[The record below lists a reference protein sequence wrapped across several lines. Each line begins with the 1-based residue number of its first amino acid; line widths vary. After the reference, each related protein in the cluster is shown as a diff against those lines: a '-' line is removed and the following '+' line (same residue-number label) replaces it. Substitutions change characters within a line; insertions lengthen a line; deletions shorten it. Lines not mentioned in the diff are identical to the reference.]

1 MTWTKVGCQ
10 WNFCFSGD
18 FRSIQCISH
27 YNHQFSLL
35 DAGNSYDTTDGD
47 GGDEYLVHGKH
58 LVSFNQFFSTT
69 DCVKKIS
76 FVADI
81 NEILISE
88 VAKRPLLYKPQT
100 CQQEKGAKHL
110 IRRQQWTE
118 VYEALNR
125 LIPLPK
131 IPKIWKNIRDRYHK
145 VRRSANMENI
155 DEKPKYRYYELLTF
169 LDNVADDQKTLHYE
183 VTE

>member
-1 MTWTKVGCQ
+1 MKQT
-10 WNFCFSGD
+10 
-18 FRSIQCISH
+18 
-27 YNHQFSLL
+27 
-35 DAGNSYDTTDGD
+35 
-47 GGDEYLVHGKH
+47 
-58 LVSFNQFFSTT
+58 
-69 DCVKKIS
+69 
-76 FVADI
+76 DI

-100 CQQEKGAKHL
+100 CQQEKGAKHV

-145 VRRSANMENI
+145 VRRSANIES
-155 DEKPKYRYYELLTF
+155 DGKPKYRYYDHLSF
-169 LDNVADDQKTLHYE
+169 LDNVIDDQKTLHYE